1 MKLRILPI
9 LLVAAPALVAACGG
23 SATDELARATP
34 SFDSMSMDISDVDA
48 AVPGTQAA
56 LTIDATTAG
65 M

>member
-1 MKLRILPI
+1 MKLRTLRVV
-9 LLVAAPALVAACGG
+9 LAVAPALVAACGG
-23 SATDELARATP
+23 SATDDLARATP

-56 LTIDATTAG
+56 LTVDATTAG